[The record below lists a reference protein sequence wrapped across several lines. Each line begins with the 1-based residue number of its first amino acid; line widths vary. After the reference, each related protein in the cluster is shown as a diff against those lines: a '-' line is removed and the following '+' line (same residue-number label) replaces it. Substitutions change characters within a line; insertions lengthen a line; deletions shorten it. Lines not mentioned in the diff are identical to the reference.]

1 MGTNAAL
8 SPSSRRLGV
17 GTSLSA
23 PTPSGERTPD
33 RLVGRY
39 VIGLAAIAALAVTS
53 SFAVGGALSRQES
66 DARVVNAAAGQVTLS
81 YQLEQ
86 AGVRLAL
93 SESNPDR
100 HVVLTALESVADQM
114 VRTHL
119 GLSLGSEPL
128 GLPGE
133 NSVRVNA
140 MLESVESHLYSM
152 LDAAQAL
159 AAASEPVGQ
168 AAALNSRAELFR
180 SEMGAL
186 VFEYEREAEGRV
198 RNLEKVEIVL
208 LEAMLVLLVIE
219 GIFLFRPAARRIRTG
234 WRERERRHT
243 AEREYDQVRLNY
255 LAQFDPLTGLANR
268 SLLWDRLDHAIVR
281 ARRESGMV
289 TLMFVDLD
297 DFKGVNDQYGH
308 GTGDELLMNVARRL
322 ESVVR
327 ESDTVAR
334 LGGDEFTVMLEGQ
347 HRPEFAGT
355 VAQKILDVLGAPYRI
370 GDREIFMTGSI
381 GIVVYPLDGE
391 VVDDLVRDA
400 DIAMYAAKE
409 AGRNNFQFFT
419 PELRARTTDRLH
431 LIDSLRR
438 ALASGDQLRLV
449 YQPKFDLA
457 GGKLV
462 GVEALLR
469 WDHPELGLVP
479 PSRFIPLAEET
490 DLIIP
495 LGIWVIE
502 HACEQA
508 ARWRDDGL
516 LDLPVS
522 INVSSRQFHHGDLVP
537 TVERTLLRFG
547 LDPGLVEM
555 ELTEGTLIEE
565 VELARRTLEHLREV
579 GVRVSVDD
587 FGTGYSSLSY
597 LKQFPIDALK
607 IDRSFIDG
615 ITDGP
620 DGAAISTAII
630 RMGHSLRM
638 EVIAE
643 GVETRRQLDV
653 LRELGC
659 DVVQG
664 HLLGRPGTP
673 EQINGLVQAARSS
686 GNRAGVGAI
695 GTDALMAVIETQPA
709 SNVGSQ

>member
-186 VFEYEREAEGRV
+186 VFE
-198 RNLEKVEIVL
+198 
-208 LEAMLVLLVIE
+208 VIE

-370 GDREIFMTGSI
+370 CDREIFMTGSI
-381 GIVVYPLDGE
+381 GIVVP
-391 VVDDLVRDA
+391 
-400 DIAMYAAKE
+400 
-409 AGRNNFQFFT
+409 
-419 PELRARTTDRLH
+419 AR
-431 LIDSLRR
+431 
-438 ALASGDQLRLV
+438 
-449 YQPKFDLA
+449 
-457 GGKLV
+457 
-462 GVEALLR
+462 
-469 WDHPELGLVP
+469 
-479 PSRFIPLAEET
+479 
-490 DLIIP
+490 
-495 LGIWVIE
+495 
-502 HACEQA
+502 
-508 ARWRDDGL
+508 
-516 LDLPVS
+516 
-522 INVSSRQFHHGDLVP
+522 
-537 TVERTLLRFG
+537 
-547 LDPGLVEM
+547 
-555 ELTEGTLIEE
+555 
-565 VELARRTLEHLREV
+565 
-579 GVRVSVDD
+579 
-587 FGTGYSSLSY
+587 
-597 LKQFPIDALK
+597 
-607 IDRSFIDG
+607 
-615 ITDGP
+615 
-620 DGAAISTAII
+620 
-630 RMGHSLRM
+630 
-638 EVIAE
+638 
-643 GVETRRQLDV
+643 
-653 LRELGC
+653 
-659 DVVQG
+659 
-664 HLLGRPGTP
+664 
-673 EQINGLVQAARSS
+673 
-686 GNRAGVGAI
+686 
-695 GTDALMAVIETQPA
+695 
-709 SNVGSQ
+709 